1 MKKGI
6 PKVAESIT
14 FAPPKVLKPSPH
26 PQQARLEQY
35 RALPSLVTDSFKNP
49 VVERNHDKECG
60 K

>member
-6 PKVAESIT
+6 PKIAESIT

-35 RALPSLVTDSFKNP
+35 RALPSLVTTNP
-49 VVERNHDKECG
+49 NNSPKG